1 MNFLIPP
8 LVSHPYQQWKKATTT
23 THLPATIV
31 HFTSVLAYQEVK
43 KNYVNVV
50 WYSISHFERSI
61 ANSLLLPNDS
71 VNSPIA
77 KRRRVQANHC
87 HPSTSTM
94 ASYLFLITG
103 MIKAYVWDFI
113 IEDIDPYYRLTPE
126 QVNAL
131 ASDLKSDEKQVRM
144 MAAQHL
150 SKFILEP
157 AQALIDYITQGD
169 CMEALTV
176 SIWFK
181 CTLNRPYLIQWIQ

>member
-1 MNFLIPP
+1 
-8 LVSHPYQQWKKATTT
+8 
-23 THLPATIV
+23 
-31 HFTSVLAYQEVK
+31 
-43 KNYVNVV
+43 
-50 WYSISHFERSI
+50 
-61 ANSLLLPNDS
+61 
-71 VNSPIA
+71 
-77 KRRRVQANHC
+77 
-87 HPSTSTM
+87 M

-176 SIWFK
+176 SS
-181 CTLNRPYLIQWIQ
+181 

>member
-1 MNFLIPP
+1 MCVCVCVWNKRACMNFLIPP
-8 LVSHPYQQWKKATTT
+8 LVSHPYQQWKKATTTT

-43 KNYVNVV
+43 KSYVNVV

-71 VNSPIA
+71 VNSPIV

-103 MIKAYVWDFI
+103 MIKAYMWDFRG
-113 IEDIDPYYRLTPE
+113 YRSLLSSNTRASKCTGIRFEEWWKASAYDGSTAFE
-126 QVNAL
+126 QVYL
-131 ASDLKSDEKQVRM
+131 GTSTSFDWLHYSRW
-144 MAAQHL
+144 L
-150 SKFILEP
+150 YGSSYSK
-157 AQALIDYITQGD
+157 
-169 CMEALTV
+169 
-176 SIWFK
+176 
-181 CTLNRPYLIQWIQ
+181 